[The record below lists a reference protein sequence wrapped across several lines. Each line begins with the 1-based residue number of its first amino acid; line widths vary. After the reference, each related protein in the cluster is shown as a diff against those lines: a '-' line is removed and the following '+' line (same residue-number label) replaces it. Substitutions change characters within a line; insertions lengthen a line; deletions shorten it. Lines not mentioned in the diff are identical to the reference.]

1 MTNAVM
7 EQLRHLGGTLGEL
20 RVRVRAAVAGEVGR
34 AVADAVREVVGTAL
48 LSGQAGPRARARP
61 YAGAGYD
68 RSDAHG
74 RDTWDDDEPAHR
86 WAGGGYNGPPEA
98 DESDARPVA
107 GESPPAATVLAV
119 ALAAGKWWLARAG
132 SPLGATALG
141 VAVAGAVLTGGPVA
155 RAAVGVLWA
164 AHRLLAATDA
174 LGDGARALD

>member
-1 MTNAVM
+1 MTNGVM

-34 AVADAVREVVGTAL
+34 AVADAVRQVVGTAL

-74 RDTWDDDEPAHR
+74 RDTWDDDEPPRR
-86 WAGGGYNGPPEA
+86 WAGSGYDRPESGDTEPGPA
-98 DESDARPVA
+98 DRPPM
-107 GESPPAATVLAV
+107 STVLAV
-119 ALAAGKWWLARAG
+119 ALTAGKWWLGRAG

-174 LGDGARALD
+174 LGDGARALDRV